1 MYPSQFDY
9 FRPASVQEAIG
20 LLTENPDA
28 KILAG
33 GHSLVPA
40 LKLRLA
46 APSALIDIGRI
57 ADLSGITVS
66 NGAAIIG
73 AMTTYRQL
81 EDSAE
86 LNAAFPILV
95 QTAHVV
101 GDPAVRSR
109 GTLGGALAH
118 SDPAADF
125 PATMLALNASIKAI
139 GPDGERVIAIDD
151 LFVDLFTTSLDPR
164 EVLTE
169 ISIPAVPAGAG
180 SSYQKHAHP
189 ASGYAVVGIAAVVA
203 VQGGIVTSVRI
214 GVTGAGHKAT
224 RASASEAML
233 QGKAISADLIGQAAA
248 VAAEGVELNSDIY
261 ASAEYRGHLVRVL
274 TKRALT
280 AASRL

>member
-9 FRPASVQEAIG
+9 FRPASVEEAIG
-20 LLTENPDA
+20 LLSGNPDA

-57 ADLSGITVS
+57 PELGGVKVSG
-66 NGAAIIG
+66 GAATIG

-81 EDSAE
+81 EESAD
-86 LNAAFPILV
+86 LKTAFPIIGA
-95 QTAHVV
+95 TAHVI

-125 PATMLALNASIKAI
+125 PATMLALNASVKAV
-139 GPDGERVIAIDD
+139 GPNGERTISIDD
-151 LFVDLFTTSLDPR
+151 LFVDLFTTSLDPS
-164 EVLTE
+164 EVLTQ

-189 ASGYAVVGIAAVVA
+189 ASGYAVVGVAAVVA
-203 VQGGIVTSVRI
+203 VSGGKVTSVRI
-214 GVTGAGHKAT
+214 GITGAGAKAT
-224 RASASEAML
+224 RAKASEAIL
-233 QGKAISADLIGQAAA
+233 QGNAPSAELIAQAAA
-248 VAAEGVELNSDIY
+248 AAADGVELNSDIY
-261 ASAEYRGHLVRVL
+261 ASAEYRAHLVKVL
-274 TKRALT
+274 TKRAIT
-280 AASRL
+280 AATAA

>member
-20 LLTENPDA
+20 LLGDHPDA

-46 APSALIDIGRI
+46 APSALVDIGRI
-57 ADLSGITVS
+57 AELSGIKVA
-66 NGAAIIG
+66 NGAATIG

-81 EDSAE
+81 QESDE
-86 LNAAFPILV
+86 LKTAFPIIAE
-95 QTAHVV
+95 TANVV

-125 PATMLALNASIKAI
+125 PATMLALNASVKAV
-139 GPDGERVIAIDD
+139 GPNGERTIGIDD
-151 LFVDLFTTSLDPR
+151 LFVDLFTTSLDPS

-169 ISIPAVPAGAG
+169 ISIPAAPAGAG

-189 ASGYAVVGIAAVVA
+189 ASGYAVVGVAAVIA
-203 VQGGIVTSVRI
+203 VSGGKVSSVRI
-214 GVTGAGHKAT
+214 GVTGAGAKAT
-224 RASASEAML
+224 RATAAEGIL
-233 QGKAISADLIGQAAA
+233 QGNALTADLIAQAAA
-248 VAAEGVELNSDIY
+248 TAADGIDLNSDIY
-261 ASAEYRGHLVRVL
+261 ASADYRGHLVKVL
-274 TKRALT
+274 TKRAIT
-280 AASRL
+280 AAAGL

>member
-20 LLTENPDA
+20 LLTQNPDA

-57 ADLSGITVS
+57 PALSGISVS
-66 NGAAIIG
+66 NGAATIG

-81 EDSAE
+81 QESAE
-86 LNAAFPILV
+86 LASAFPIIA
-95 QTAHVV
+95 QTAGVV

-125 PATMLALNASIKAI
+125 PATMLALNASVKVV
-139 GPDGERVIAIDD
+139 GPNGERTIGIDD
-151 LFVDLFTTSLDPR
+151 LFVDLFTTSLQAD

-169 ISIPAVPAGAG
+169 ISIPASPAGAG

-189 ASGYAVVGIAAVVA
+189 ASGYAVVGVAAVIA
-203 VQGGIVTSVRI
+203 SSGGNVSSIRVGI
-214 GVTGAGHKAT
+214 TGSGAKAT
-224 RASASEAML
+224 RATSVEQAL
-233 QGKAISADLIGQAAA
+233 QGKALTAEAIAQAANS
-248 VAAEGVELNSDIY
+248 AADGIDMNSDIY
-261 ASAEYRGHLVRVL
+261 ASADYRAHLTKVL
-274 TKRALT
+274 TKRALL
-280 AASRL
+280 AAAGL

>member
-20 LLTENPDA
+20 LLTANPDA

-46 APSALIDIGRI
+46 SPSALIDIGRI
-57 ADLSGITVS
+57 DGLSGIKVA
-66 NGAAIIG
+66 NGAATIG

-81 EDSAE
+81 QDSAE
-86 LNAAFPILV
+86 LKAAFPIIAA
-95 QTAHVV
+95 TAGVV

-125 PATMLALNASIKAI
+125 PATMLALNASVKAL
-139 GPDGERVIAIDD
+139 GPDGERIIGIDD
-151 LFVDLFTTSLDPR
+151 LFVDLFTTSLDPS
-164 EVLTE
+164 EVITE
-169 ISIPAVPAGAG
+169 ISIPAAPAGSG

-189 ASGYAVVGIAAVVA
+189 ASGYAVVGVAAVVA
-203 VQGGIVTSVRI
+203 VSGGTVSSIRI
-214 GVTGAGHKAT
+214 GVTGAGAKAT
-224 RASASEAML
+224 RASATEAAL
-233 QGKAISADLIGQAAA
+233 QGKALSADSIAQAAA
-248 VAAEGVELNSDIY
+248 LAADGIELNSDIY
-261 ASAEYRGHLVRVL
+261 ASADYRAHLVKVL
-274 TKRALT
+274 TKRAIT
-280 AASRL
+280 AAAGL

>member
-9 FRPASVQEAIG
+9 FRPSSVQEAIG
-20 LLTENPDA
+20 LLSQNPDA

-57 ADLSGITVS
+57 GELSGIKVA
-66 NGAAIIG
+66 NGAATIG

-81 EDSAE
+81 QESTE
-86 LNAAFPILV
+86 LKSAFPIIAE
-95 QTAHVV
+95 TANVV

-118 SDPAADF
+118 ADPAADF
-125 PATMLALNASIKAI
+125 PATMLALNASVKAA
-139 GPDGERVIAIDD
+139 GPNGERVISIDD
-151 LFVDLFTTSLDPR
+151 LFVDLFTTSLEPD

-169 ISIPAVPAGAG
+169 ISIPAAPAGAG

-189 ASGYAVVGIAAVVA
+189 ASGYAVVGVAAVVA
-203 VQGGIVTSVRI
+203 QTGGKVSSVRI
-214 GVTGAGHKAT
+214 GITGSGAKAT
-224 RASASEAML
+224 RAAASEAVL
-233 QGKAISADLIGQAAA
+233 QGNALTPDLIAQAAG
-248 VAAEGVELNSDIY
+248 AAADGIDMNSDIY
-261 ASAEYRGHLVRVL
+261 ASAGYRAHLTKVL
-274 TKRALT
+274 TKRALM
-280 AASRL
+280 AAAGL

>member
-9 FRPASVQEAIG
+9 FRPASVQEAVG
-20 LLTENPDA
+20 LLGANPDA

-57 ADLSGITVS
+57 PSLAGISVN
-66 NGAAIIG
+66 NGAATIG

-81 EDSAE
+81 QDSQELAE
-86 LNAAFPILV
+86 AFPIIRV
-95 QTAHVV
+95 TASVI

-125 PATMLALNASIKAI
+125 PATMLALNASVKAT
-139 GPDGERVIAIDD
+139 GPNGERTIGIDD
-151 LFVDLFTTSLDPR
+151 LFVDLFTTSLNPD

-169 ISIPAVPAGAG
+169 ISIPALPAGAG

-189 ASGYAVVGIAAVVA
+189 ASGYAVVGVAAVIA
-203 VQGGIVTSVRI
+203 VSGGVVSSVRI
-214 GVTGAGHKAT
+214 GITGAGAKAT
-224 RASASEAML
+224 RAAATEAML
-233 QGKAISADLIGQAAA
+233 MGKALSADLIAQAAG
-248 VAAEGVELNSDIY
+248 VATDGIELNSDIY
-261 ASAEYRGHLVRVL
+261 ASADYRAHLTKVL
-274 TKRALT
+274 TKRAIT
-280 AASRL
+280 AAAGL

>member
-9 FRPASVQEAIG
+9 FRPASIKEAIG
-20 LLTENPDA
+20 LLGDHPDA

-46 APSALIDIGRI
+46 APSALVDIGRI
-57 ADLSGITVS
+57 AELSGIKVT
-66 NGAAIIG
+66 NGAATIG

-81 EDSAE
+81 QDSAE
-86 LNAAFPILV
+86 LKSAFPIIAE
-95 QTAHVV
+95 TAYVV

-125 PATMLALNASIKAI
+125 PATMLALNASVKAV
-139 GPDGERVIAIDD
+139 GPNGERTIGIDD
-151 LFVDLFTTSLDPR
+151 LFVDLFTTSLDPS

-169 ISIPAVPAGAG
+169 ISIPASPAGSG

-189 ASGYAVVGIAAVVA
+189 ASGYAVVGIAAVIA
-203 VQGGIVTSVRI
+203 VSGGKVSSVRI
-214 GVTGAGHKAT
+214 GVTGAGAKAT
-224 RASASEAML
+224 RATAAEGIL
-233 QGKAISADLIGQAAA
+233 QGNALSADLIAQAAA
-248 VAAEGVELNSDIY
+248 VAADGIDLNSDIY
-261 ASAEYRGHLVRVL
+261 ASADYRGHLVKVL
-274 TKRALT
+274 TKRAIN
-280 AASRL
+280 AAAGL

>member
-9 FRPASVQEAIG
+9 FRPASIKEAIG
-20 LLTENPDA
+20 LLGDHPDA

-46 APSALIDIGRI
+46 APSALVDIGRI
-57 ADLSGITVS
+57 AELSGIKVA
-66 NGAAIIG
+66 NGAATIG

-81 EDSAE
+81 QESAD
-86 LNAAFPILV
+86 LKSAFPIIAE
-95 QTAHVV
+95 TANVV

-125 PATMLALNASIKAI
+125 PATMLALNASVKAV
-139 GPDGERVIAIDD
+139 GPNGERTIGIDD
-151 LFVDLFTTSLDPR
+151 LFVDLFTTALDPS

-169 ISIPAVPAGAG
+169 ISIPASPAGAG

-189 ASGYAVVGIAAVVA
+189 ASGYAVVGIAAVITVS
-203 VQGGIVTSVRI
+203 GGKVSSVRI
-214 GVTGAGHKAT
+214 GVTGAGAKAA
-224 RASASEAML
+224 RAKASEAIL
-233 QGKAISADLIGQAAA
+233 QGNALTPELIAQAAA
-248 VAAEGVELNSDIY
+248 VAADGIDLNSDIY
-261 ASAEYRGHLVRVL
+261 ASAEYRGHLVKVL
-274 TKRALT
+274 TKRAIT
-280 AASRL
+280 AAAGL